1 MSFKISTVVDYHQF
15 IALDIGTSKIKVL
28 ICSIEGGELRILG
41 SSITRQSKKNII
53 DGEIADLYGVSETIK
68 KAIGKAGENLDEI
81 PSDIVISLGS
91 VLTFSDIIHM
101 NYVRE
106 NPESPITMEEID
118 HIVKKVEHTSLDRVK
133 GKIRE
138 RTGIIES
145 EMKLVTTSIISI
157 VVDGKKIGNPIG
169 FTGKNIKLGVINVFV
184 PFSYVSMIENIGRGL
199 SKNIISLIP
208 SIITL
213 PKLLESREENFDFN
227 CCIDFGASK
236 TTIVIENRGE
246 ILGGNTLNFGF
257 GLLEETFKRRKPDI
271 GYLDIEHHIAHM
283 EKSYDEYK
291 EIFDE
296 FFSLLFDAVFIA
308 MTDITHQLFLKNV
321 FVSGGGSSEFLR
333 KKLME
338 YLHTKHI
345 GNSIRIE
352 KTAEDIENISMED
365 TGSFS
370 QVFSLAKAT
379 EEMLLLKKDP
389 IARILRYII
398 YRYE

>member
-1 MSFKISTVVDYHQF
+1 MAFKISNIVDYNQF

-28 ICSIEGGELRILG
+28 ICSIEWGDLKILG
-41 SSITRQSKKNII
+41 SAIMRQSKKNII

-68 KAIGKAGENLDEI
+68 KAISKAGELLDEI

-133 GKIRE
+133 WKIRE

-157 VVDGKKIGNPIG
+157 TVDGKKLSNPIG

-184 PFSYVSMIENIGRGL
+184 PLSYVSMIQNIGRGL

-208 SIITL
+208 SIVTL
-213 PKLLESREENFDFN
+213 PKLVEQKDENFDFN

-236 TTIVIENRGE
+236 TTIVVLNRGE
-246 ILGGNTLNFGF
+246 ILGANILNFGF
-257 GLLEETFKRRKPDI
+257 GLLEETFKQKEPNL
-271 GYLDIEHHIAHM
+271 GYLDIEHHMTHM
-283 EKSYDEYK
+283 EQTYDQYREV
-291 EIFDE
+291 FDA
-296 FFSLLFDAVFIA
+296 FLSVLFDAIFVA
-308 MTDITHQLFLKNV
+308 TTDITKQLFLKNI
-321 FVSGGGSSEFLR
+321 FISGWGASPFL
-333 KKLME
+333 KQKLGE
-338 YLHTKHI
+338 YLQGKSVGNDIHI
-345 GNSIRIE
+345 EQSGE
-352 KTAEDIENISMED
+352 GIENIFPHDM
-365 TGSFS
+365 GSFT
-370 QVFSLAKAT
+370 QVFALAKAT

>member
-1 MSFKISTVVDYHQF
+1 VSFKISNIVDYNQF

-28 ICSIEGGELRILG
+28 ICSIEGGGIKVLG
-41 SSITRQSKKNII
+41 SAIMRQSKKNII

-68 KAIGKAGENLDEI
+68 KAISKAGENLDEI
-81 PSDIVISLGS
+81 PSDIVISLWS

-101 NYVRE
+101 NYIRE
-106 NPESPITMEEID
+106 NPESPITMDEID

-157 VVDGKKIGNPIG
+157 IVDGKKLGNPIG

-184 PFSYVSMIENIGRGL
+184 PLSYVNMIQNIGRGL
-199 SKNIISLIP
+199 SKNVISLIP
-208 SIITL
+208 SIVTL
-213 PKLLESREENFDFN
+213 PKLLEEKDENFDFN
-227 CCIDFGASK
+227 CYIDFGASK
-236 TTIVIENRGE
+236 TTIVVLNRGE

-257 GLLEETFKRRKPDI
+257 GLLEETFKQKEPQL
-271 GYLDIEHHIAHM
+271 GYLDIEHHITHIEQAYEEH
-283 EKSYDEYK
+283 K
-291 EIFDE
+291 EVFDL
-296 FFSLLFDAVFIA
+296 FFGVLFDAIFVA
-308 MTDITHQLFLKNV
+308 MTDITKQLFLKNI
-321 FVSGGGSSEFLR
+321 FLSGWGASEFLQ
-333 KKLME
+333 KKLE
-338 YLHTKHI
+338 EHLQKKNI
-345 GNSIRIE
+345 GNDIHMEQILE
-352 KTAEDIENISMED
+352 TIENISPHD
-365 TGSFS
+365 IWSFI

>member
-1 MSFKISTVVDYHQF
+1 MSFKISNIVDYNQF

-28 ICSIEGGELRILG
+28 ICSIEGGGIKVLG
-41 SSITRQSKKNII
+41 SAIMRQSKKNII

-68 KAIGKAGENLDEI
+68 KAISKAGENLDEI

-101 NYVRE
+101 NYIRE
-106 NPESPITMEEID
+106 NPESPITMDEID

-157 VVDGKKIGNPIG
+157 IVDGKKLGNPIG

-184 PFSYVSMIENIGRGL
+184 PLSYVNMIQNIGRGL
-199 SKNIISLIP
+199 SKNVISLIP
-208 SIITL
+208 SIVTL
-213 PKLLESREENFDFN
+213 PKLLEEKDENFDFN
-227 CCIDFGASK
+227 CYIDFGASK
-236 TTIVIENRGE
+236 TTIVVLNRGE

-257 GLLEETFKRRKPDI
+257 GLLEETFKQKEPQL
-271 GYLDIEHHIAHM
+271 GYLDIEHHITHIEQAYEEH
-283 EKSYDEYK
+283 K
-291 EIFDE
+291 EVFDL
-296 FFSLLFDAVFIA
+296 FFGVLFDAIFVA
-308 MTDITHQLFLKNV
+308 MTDITKQLFLKNI
-321 FVSGGGSSEFLR
+321 FLSGGGASEFLQ
-333 KKLME
+333 KKLE
-338 YLHTKHI
+338 EHLQKKNI
-345 GNSIRIE
+345 GNDIHMEQILE
-352 KTAEDIENISMED
+352 TIENISPHD
-365 TGSFS
+365 IGSFI

>member
-1 MSFKISTVVDYHQF
+1 MSFKISNIVDYNQF
-15 IALDIGTSKIKVL
+15 IALDIGTSKVKVL
-28 ICSIEGGELRILG
+28 ICSIEGGGLKVLG
-41 SSITRQSKKNII
+41 SASMRQSKKNII

-68 KAIGKAGENLDEI
+68 RAINKAGEHLDEI

-106 NPESPITMEEID
+106 NPENPITMDEID
-118 HIVKKVEHTSLDRVK
+118 EIVKKVEYTSLDRVK

-157 VVDGKKIGNPIG
+157 TVDGKKLGNPIG

-184 PFSYVSMIENIGRGL
+184 PLSYANMIQNIGRGL

-213 PKLLESREENFDFN
+213 PKLLEERDENFDFN
-227 CCIDFGASK
+227 AYIDFGASK
-236 TTIVIENRGE
+236 TTIVVSNRGE
-246 ILGGNTLNFGF
+246 ILGGNTLSFGF
-257 GLLEETFKRRKPDI
+257 GLLEDI
-271 GYLDIEHHIAHM
+271 FRHKEPKLGYLDIEHHIAHI
-283 EKSYDEYK
+283 EQTYE
-291 EIFDE
+291 EHREVFDS
-296 FFSLLFDAVFIA
+296 FFSLLFDALFVA
-308 MTDITHQLFLKNV
+308 MHDITKQLFLKNV
-321 FVSGGGSSEFLR
+321 FLSGGGTSSFLE
-333 KKLME
+333 KKLLE
-338 YLHTKHI
+338 YLGTKNI
-345 GNSIRIE
+345 GNDIHIE
-352 KTAEDIENISMED
+352 NMTKQIENISPHD
-365 TGSFS
+365 TGSFT

-398 YRYE
+398 YRYD

>member
-1 MSFKISTVVDYHQF
+1 MSFKISNIVDYHQF

-28 ICSIEGGELRILG
+28 ICSIEGGGIKILG
-41 SSITRQSKKNII
+41 SATLRQSKKNII

-68 KAIGKAGENLDEI
+68 KAINKAGENLDEI

-101 NYVRE
+101 NYIRE
-106 NPESPITMEEID
+106 NPENPITMDEID

-157 VVDGKKIGNPIG
+157 VVDGKKLGNPIG

-184 PFSYVSMIENIGRGL
+184 PLSYVNMIQNIGRGL
-199 SKNIISLIP
+199 SKNVISLIP
-208 SIITL
+208 SIVTL
-213 PKLLESREENFDFN
+213 PKFLEEKEENFDFN

-236 TTIVIENRGE
+236 TTIVVLNRGE

-257 GLLEETFKRRKPDI
+257 GLLEETFKQKEPKL
-271 GYLDIEHHIAHM
+271 GYLDIEHNITHIEQTY
-283 EKSYDEYK
+283 EKHK
-291 EIFDE
+291 EVFDV
-296 FFSLLFDAVFIA
+296 FFEVLFDAIFVA
-308 MTDITHQLFLKNV
+308 MTDITKQLFLKNI
-321 FVSGGGSSEFLR
+321 FLSGGGASEFLQ
-333 KKLME
+333 KKLSE
-338 YLHTKHI
+338 YLGTKNI
-345 GNSIRIE
+345 GNDIHIE
-352 KTAEDIENISMED
+352 QLLDTIENISPHD
-365 TGSFS
+365 TGSFI

>member
-1 MSFKISTVVDYHQF
+1 MSFKISNIVDYNRF

-28 ICSIEGGELRILG
+28 ICSIEGGGLRVLG
-41 SSITRQSKKNII
+41 SAIMRQSKKNII

-68 KAIGKAGENLDEI
+68 KAINKAGETLDEI

-91 VLTFSDIIHM
+91 ILTFSDIIHM

-106 NPESPITMEEID
+106 NPESPITMDEID

-157 VVDGKKIGNPIG
+157 TVDGKKLGNPIG

-184 PFSYVSMIENIGRGL
+184 PLSYVNMIQNIGRGL

-213 PKLLESREENFDFN
+213 PKLLEEKDENFDFN
-227 CCIDFGASK
+227 CCIDLGASK
-236 TTIVIENRGE
+236 TTITVSNRGE

-257 GLLEETFKRRKPDI
+257 GLLEETFKRKEPKL
-271 GYLDIEHHIAHM
+271 GYLDIEHHITHI
-283 EKSYDEYK
+283 EQTYEEYK
-291 EIFDE
+291 EIFDS
-296 FFSLLFDAVFIA
+296 FLGLLFDAIFVA
-308 MTDITHQLFLKNV
+308 TTDITKQLFLKNI
-321 FVSGGGSSEFLR
+321 FLSG
-333 KKLME
+333 
-338 YLHTKHI
+338 
-345 GNSIRIE
+345 
-352 KTAEDIENISMED
+352 
-365 TGSFS
+365 
-370 QVFSLAKAT
+370 
-379 EEMLLLKKDP
+379 
-389 IARILRYII
+389 
-398 YRYE
+398 